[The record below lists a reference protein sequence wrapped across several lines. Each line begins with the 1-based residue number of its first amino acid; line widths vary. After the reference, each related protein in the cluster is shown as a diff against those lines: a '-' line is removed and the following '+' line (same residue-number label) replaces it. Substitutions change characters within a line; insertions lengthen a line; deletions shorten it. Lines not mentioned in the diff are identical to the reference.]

1 MSGGMT
7 PMFPLGSVLFP
18 HMPLALR
25 LFEPRYLQMLGELL
39 DSSAPEFGVVLIE
52 RGHEVGGG
60 DQRFE
65 VGTMAQVLQ
74 VEALEGFVA
83 LVARGS
89 RRFVVK
95 QWLPDSPYPRAE
107 IELLPDFEWSADLH
121 DLRVETEAE
130 VRRALAAGAEF
141 GSAWPI
147 DVEVSDDP
155 VQACWQLAAITP
167 TGALDRVALLQAAS
181 LAELLALTAEAA
193 RQARQS
199 MQLGWSE
206 F

>member
-1 MSGGMT
+1 
-7 PMFPLGSVLFP
+7 MFPLGSVLFP

-39 DSSAPEFGVVLIE
+39 EKQAPEFGVVLIE

-74 VEALEGFVA
+74 VEALEGYVA
-83 LVARGS
+83 LVARGG
-89 RRFVVK
+89 RRFVVR
-95 QWLPDSPYPRAE
+95 QWLPDAPYPRAE
-107 IELLPDFEWSADLH
+107 VEFIDDFTWEDRLH
-121 DLRVETEAE
+121 ELRVETEME
-130 VRRALAAGAEF
+130 VRRALATGAEF
-141 GSAWPI
+141 GSAWPV
-147 DVEVSDDP
+147 DVELADDP

-167 TGALDRVALLQAAS
+167 TGDLDRVALLRAAS
-181 LAELLALTAEAA
+181 LPELLTLTAEAA
-193 RQARQS
+193 RQARES

>member
-1 MSGGMT
+1 MT

-39 DSSAPEFGVVLIE
+39 EGDAPEFGVVLIE

-60 DQRFE
+60 DKRFQI
-65 VGTMAQVLQ
+65 GTMAQVLQ
-74 VEALEGFVA
+74 IEALEGYVA

-89 RRFVVK
+89 RRFIVR
-95 QWLPDSPYPRAE
+95 QWLPDAPYPQAE
-107 IELLPDFEWSADLH
+107 VDLLPEFEWAEALD
-121 DLRVETEAE
+121 DLRSDTEAE

-141 GSAWPI
+141 GSSWPM
-147 DVEVSDDP
+147 DVELSEDP

-167 TGALDRVALLQAAS
+167 AGALDRVALLQARS
-181 LAELLALTAEAA
+181 VSDLLTLTAEAA

-199 MQLGWSE
+199 MQLGWSD

>member
-1 MSGGMT
+1 MT

-25 LFEPRYLQMLGELL
+25 LFEPRYLQMLGQLL
-39 DSSAPEFGVVLIE
+39 EGPAPEFGVVLIE

-83 LVARGS
+83 LVARGG
-89 RRFVVK
+89 RRFAVR
-95 QWLPDSPYPRAE
+95 QWLPDAPFPQAE
-107 IELLPDFEWSADLH
+107 VEFLDDFEWDGRFH
-121 DLRVETEAE
+121 DLRVETERE
-130 VRRALAAGAEF
+130 VRRALATGAEF
-141 GSAWPI
+141 GSAWPM
-147 DVEVSDDP
+147 DVELSEDP

-167 TGALDRVALLQAAS
+167 TGDLDRVALLRAAS
-181 LAELLALTAEAA
+181 LPELLTLTAEAA
-193 RQARQS
+193 RQARES